1 MPAEGETLSLVVAR
15 TWRLPQGGTPYAHPV
30 PRPIFVNLL
39 EPAAARYLSIS
50 SARCSQDKN
59 KKRAGRTCDG
69 VVFHWCKELF
79 YNTRVAEE
87 KILLLKVHFARDAFS
102 QKVNSLGLL
111 LKKDG
116 FNR

>member
-1 MPAEGETLSLVVAR
+1 M
-15 TWRLPQGGTPYAHPV
+15 
-30 PRPIFVNLL
+30 
-39 EPAAARYLSIS
+39 
-50 SARCSQDKN
+50 
-59 KKRAGRTCDG
+59 
-69 VVFHWCKELF
+69 FHWCKELF

-116 FNR
+116 FNRYYSKDM

>member
-1 MPAEGETLSLVVAR
+1 MRPDVETTAGRKALR
-15 TWRLPQGGTPYAHPV
+15 TPC
-30 PRPIFVNLL
+30 
-39 EPAAARYLSIS
+39 AASPARYLSIFS

-102 QKVNSLGLL
+102 QKVKSRGLL
-111 LKKDG
+111 LKNDW
-116 FNR
+116 FHSVI